1 MRDDQYLKLQAM
13 SEKLT
18 DVLFDEIDPDHWP
31 AAGKKPADLTKDERG
46 DRYWSKKNA
55 AATLTLITKV
65 GGLINLA
72 QTRTPAAEPSGETSD
87 PEVDIDKEIA
97 AAEKEANAMLDEVTR
112 QRNKRDFMQ
121 RAVGKNGPV

>member
-1 MRDDQYLKLQAM
+1 MRDDQYIKLQSL

-18 DVLFDEIDPDHWP
+18 DTLFDEIDPDVWP
-31 AAGKKPADLTKDERG
+31 AAGKKPAELTKDERG

-65 GGLINLA
+65 GSLINLA
-72 QTRTPAAEPSGETSD
+72 QSRNPAAGASGETAD

-97 AAEKEANAMLDEVTR
+97 AAEKEAAARMDELAK
-112 QRNKRDFMQ
+112 QREKREFLK
-121 RAVGKNGPV
+121 RAVGNGSA